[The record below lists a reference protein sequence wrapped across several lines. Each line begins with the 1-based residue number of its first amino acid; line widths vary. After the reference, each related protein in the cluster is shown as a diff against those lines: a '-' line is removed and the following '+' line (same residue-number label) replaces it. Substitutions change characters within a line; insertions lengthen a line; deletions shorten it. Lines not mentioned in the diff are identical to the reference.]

1 MHFQTRPEETPLNEE
16 QDGII
21 RFKEQQAIVRET
33 LSGYAYAADIVEQE
47 RMERLARMTP
57 EEARAIYEDLCHT
70 GMAQR
75 QRMTK
80 EELERLEQW
89 RLETLLSVRDAMA
102 RMWVKRKQ
110 ERR

>member
-1 MHFQTRPEETPLNEE
+1 MPGTSEVPGTFAPGDRRWTK
-16 QDGII
+16 G
-21 RFKEQQAIVRET
+21 KAAAVRET
-33 LSGYAYAADIVEQE
+33 LSGYAHAAAVVERE

-57 EEARAIYEDLCHT
+57 EEARAICEDLCRT
-70 GMAQR
+70 GMAHR

-102 RMWVKRKQ
+102 RMSERERK
-110 ERR
+110 